1 MAQRE
6 GGSGNRTAGRK
17 TASGKGKGQR
27 VNAKALTAAAK
38 AAAAGVK
45 KGAEEVRLSNY
56 RPPSLKDETAF
67 VTWAEKI
74 RRQDKVVQKM
84 MEDVR
89 TERGSYAELFAAAAE
104 AGIPKDRLRVLRKT
118 IAEEKRD
125 PGERMAEAR
134 EMAFQAKALKSPMVQ
149 LGLFDG
155 IDKPPSM
162 EEWALAG
169 KADGL
174 KGITSNPPGKPGS
187 DEHTHYLAGH
197 KEGQAELAKN
207 TFGEKKPPAP
217 PAGGGGFPP
226 AGEPQGKL
234 RVISP

>member
-1 MAQRE
+1 MAKRE
-6 GGSGNRTAGRK
+6 GGSSPARK
-17 TASGKGKGQR
+17 PKGQK
-27 VNAKALTAAAK
+27 VNAKALKGAAK

-56 RPPSLKDETAF
+56 RPPSLKDESAF

-74 RRQDKVVQKM
+74 RRQGKVVDKM

-134 EMAFQAKALKSPMVQ
+134 EMAFQAKALKSPLVQ

-155 IDKPPSM
+155 IDKPPSLA
-162 EEWALAG
+162 EWEVVG

-187 DEHTHYLAGH
+187 EEHTAYLAGH
-197 KEGQAELAKN
+197 KEGQGELAKN
-207 TFGEKKPPAP
+207 TFGDKKPPAP

-226 AGEPQGKL
+226 KGEPQKKL
-234 RVISP
+234 DVISP